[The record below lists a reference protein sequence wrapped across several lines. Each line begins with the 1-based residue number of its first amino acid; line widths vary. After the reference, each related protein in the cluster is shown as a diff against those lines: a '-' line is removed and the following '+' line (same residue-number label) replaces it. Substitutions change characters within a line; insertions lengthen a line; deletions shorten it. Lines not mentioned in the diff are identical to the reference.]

1 MSTVS
6 LKENI
11 EMVKEELNSEEQFF
25 EKAVQT
31 ERFVKR
37 YKKPLIGLIS
47 AAVLALIIGTA
58 YDINNQSKIDDSN
71 AALNILLVDAQNS
84 EAKSELQ
91 SLNPKLYDLWSLSN
105 ALKTEDQAALKTLK
119 NSKALL
125 VSDLAEYELA
135 ALTQEKAALD
145 SYSQK
150 SDAIFKDLA
159 TVESA
164 VLMMEAGDSDAAHA
178 KLMMIDINSPLYE
191 LSQKL
196 LHYGVK

>member
-1 MSTVS
+1 MS

-37 YKKPLIGLIS
+37 YKKPLIGIVS
-47 AAVLALIIGTA
+47 AAVLALVIGTA
-58 YDINNQSKIDDSN
+58 YDINKQNKIDASN
-71 AALNILLVDAQNS
+71 TALNILLADAQNS
-84 EAKSELQ
+84 EAQSELK
-91 SLNPKLYDLWSLSN
+91 SLNPKLYDLWSLSI
-105 ALKTEDQAALKTLK
+105 ALKTEDKAALQTLQS
-119 NSKALL
+119 SKALL

-135 ALTQEKAALD
+135 ALTQERAALD

-164 VLMMEAGDSDAAHA
+164 VLMMEAGDSTAAHA